1 MSKAVAMVLFARDRT
16 AVLYALSRSLLL
28 EKNREVQG
36 LPQRQV
42 SDSQQRL
49 QQALALHQRGMLSD
63 AKRIYEDIL
72 KQKPDHFDA
81 LHLLGVIACQ
91 TNNLQEGEE
100 LFSQAIKSNPSVAV
114 AYNNLGNALKDLKRF
129 YESVANYDKAIAL
142 KPDYAEAYNNR
153 GVALN
158 GLKRLDEALA
168 SYDQAIALKRDYAV
182 AYNNRGVALKD
193 LKRPDEALA
202 SYDKA
207 IALKPDYA
215 EAYSNRGN
223 ALKDLKRPDEALA
236 SYDKAITLKP
246 DYADAYGNLGNILND
261 LKRPDEALAS
271 YDKAIALKPDYAEAY
286 NNRGI
291 ALQGLK
297 RLDEA
302 LASYDKA
309 IALKP
314 DHAEA
319 YNNRGNALQ
328 GLKRLDEA
336 LASYDKAIA
345 LKADH
350 AEAYNNRGNALNDLK
365 RPDEALASYDRAI
378 ALKPDHAVAYNNRG
392 SALDDLKRLDEALAS
407 YDKAIAL
414 KPDYAEA
421 YNNRGIALQGLKRL
435 DEALASYD
443 KAITLKPDYAKA
455 YNNRGSALQDLKR
468 PDEALASYDKAITLK
483 PDYAEA
489 YSNRGSA
496 FKRLKRLDEA
506 LASYDRA
513 IALNPDH
520 AAVYSNRGSALK
532 DLKRLDEAL
541 ASYDKAISLKP
552 DYAEAYA
559 NRGTVLQ
566 DLKRLDEAL
575 ASYDRAL
582 SLDPDLVG
590 AEGTRLYT
598 KMRLCD
604 WTHFD
609 IECANLIS
617 HLNNSKANTPP
628 FALLG
633 ISSSPNDQL
642 QCAKLW
648 IAEKYPA
655 SQKLIWQGARY
666 RHNRIR
672 IAYVSADLRQ
682 HPVSFLI
689 AGMLECHDKSRFDV
703 TGISLGPDESSEI
716 RQRLKSAFEHFI
728 DAETFGDEH
737 IAKLV
742 RSAEVDILVDLMGFT
757 TDSRTGIFARRP
769 APIQINYLGF
779 PGTMGAKYIDY
790 ILADRVVIPEEAR
803 ECYSENAVYLPD
815 SFMANDS
822 KRKVSARLP
831 RRSDCNLPETGFV
844 FCSFNNGH
852 KIVPETFNIW
862 MSLLRQLDNG
872 VLWLSNTNETAIRNL
887 RREAQN
893 RGVDPSRLV
902 FAERVALNEDHL
914 ARHKL
919 ADLFLDTLPYN
930 AHTSAS
936 DALWAGL
943 PVLTCLGQTF
953 AGRVAAS
960 LLNAIDLPELIT
972 TTPEAYEQMAID
984 LATHPDKLAIIK
996 RKLAGNRLAAPLFNT
1011 RLYTRHIE
1019 AAYTAMYERHQ
1030 AGLPP
1035 DHIIVPT

>member
-1 MSKAVAMVLFARDRT
+1 V
-16 AVLYALSRSLLL
+16 
-28 EKNREVQG
+28 KN
-36 LPQRQV
+36 
-42 SDSQQRL
+42 
-49 QQALALHQRGMLSD
+49 
-63 AKRIYEDIL
+63 K
-72 KQKPDHFDA
+72 KP
-81 LHLLGVIACQ
+81 
-91 TNNLQEGEE
+91 
-100 LFSQAIKSNPSVAV
+100 
-114 AYNNLGNALKDLKRF
+114 
-129 YESVANYDKAIAL
+129 
-142 KPDYAEAYNNR
+142 
-153 GVALN
+153 
-158 GLKRLDEALA
+158 
-168 SYDQAIALKRDYAV
+168 
-182 AYNNRGVALKD
+182 
-193 LKRPDEALA
+193 
-202 SYDKA
+202 
-207 IALKPDYA
+207 
-215 EAYSNRGN
+215 
-223 ALKDLKRPDEALA
+223 
-236 SYDKAITLKP
+236 
-246 DYADAYGNLGNILND
+246 
-261 LKRPDEALAS
+261 
-271 YDKAIALKPDYAEAY
+271 
-286 NNRGI
+286 
-291 ALQGLK
+291 
-297 RLDEA
+297 
-302 LASYDKA
+302 
-309 IALKP
+309 
-314 DHAEA
+314 
-319 YNNRGNALQ
+319 
-328 GLKRLDEA
+328 
-336 LASYDKAIA
+336 
-345 LKADH
+345 
-350 AEAYNNRGNALNDLK
+350 
-365 RPDEALASYDRAI
+365 
-378 ALKPDHAVAYNNRG
+378 
-392 SALDDLKRLDEALAS
+392 
-407 YDKAIAL
+407 
-414 KPDYAEA
+414 
-421 YNNRGIALQGLKRL
+421 
-435 DEALASYD
+435 
-443 KAITLKPDYAKA
+443 
-455 YNNRGSALQDLKR
+455 
-468 PDEALASYDKAITLK
+468 
-483 PDYAEA
+483 
-489 YSNRGSA
+489 
-496 FKRLKRLDEA
+496 
-506 LASYDRA
+506 
-513 IALNPDH
+513 
-520 AAVYSNRGSALK
+520 
-532 DLKRLDEAL
+532 
-541 ASYDKAISLKP
+541 
-552 DYAEAYA
+552 
-559 NRGTVLQ
+559 
-566 DLKRLDEAL
+566 
-575 ASYDRAL
+575 
-582 SLDPDLVG
+582 
-590 AEGTRLYT
+590 
-598 KMRLCD
+598 
-604 WTHFD
+604 
-609 IECANLIS
+609 
-617 HLNNSKANTPP
+617 NTSP
-628 FALLG
+628 FVLLG
-633 ISSSPNDQL
+633 ISASPDDQL
-642 QCAKLW
+642 QCAKSW
-648 IAEKYPA
+648 VAEKWPLSKKA
-655 SQKLIWQGARY
+655 IWQGERY
-666 RHNRIR
+666 KHDRIR